1 MTAKR
6 IKLWLIGAG
15 LLMVAIRLVWMTY
28 GNMQQEDCAKGGGS
42 WNAEERVCLMEPPAA
57 G

>member
-1 MTAKR
+1 MSAKS

-15 LLMVAIRLVWMTY
+15 LLMVIGRLIWLSYVAP
-28 GNMQQEDCAKGGGS
+28 ESCAKDGGS
-42 WNAEERVCLMEPPAA
+42 WNATERSCQMPEPPAA